1 MSAGPI
7 LDICLLPMVPTPA
20 HRAFPGF
27 PDGRVPANKHTTPLA
42 TAGDT
47 PGTPSKC
54 PPRPFVALV
63 VPSLSRATAP
73 SHTTN
78 KASLPRLPTST
89 PTNSCLQPQSVSG
102 LSLPLPRPPSLTKSP
117 PPMAVETFPHSA
129 DLEDSGRVER
139 KRREIGQVR
148 PPQICS
154 RRPPAA
160 TFTAL
165 SGSHF
170 RENVLLPRQRREE
183 MTFTTLR
190 RAAWQLRHFSFA
202 I

>member
-1 MSAGPI
+1 MAQGRGEWCTNQDVTNLLAEEERCVPKQAIQNNVCWPHPRYLPSSHGSNSRPPGLPRISRREGP
-7 LDICLLPMVPTPA
+7 
-20 HRAFPGF
+20 RQ
-27 PDGRVPANKHTTPLA
+27 HTTPLA

-154 RRPPAA
+154 R
-160 TFTAL
+160 
-165 SGSHF
+165 
-170 RENVLLPRQRREE
+170 
-183 MTFTTLR
+183 
-190 RAAWQLRHFSFA
+190 
-202 I
+202 